1 MRRHPTA
8 CSVKFRRRVNEARPR
23 VVAHFPICALHVK
36 LDYFRAACNSGTIRE
51 PLVAL
56 RLSLRYASIP
66 GESSALRELSVSV
79 ANFVLALHHT
89 HADGQQTPQSTHGN

>member
-66 GESSALRELSVSV
+66 GESSAIRKLSVSV
-79 ANFVLALHHT
+79 ATFRVARHHPPADAEQESNFT
-89 HADGQQTPQSTHGN
+89 ER